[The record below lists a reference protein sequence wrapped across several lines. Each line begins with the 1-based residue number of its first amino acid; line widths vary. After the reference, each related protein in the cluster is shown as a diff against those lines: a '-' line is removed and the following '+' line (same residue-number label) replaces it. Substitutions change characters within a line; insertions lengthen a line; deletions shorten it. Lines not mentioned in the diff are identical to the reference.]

1 MSLFVKMQA
10 YAPLRFSTWCFGAL
24 ARIEI
29 PFIKNYFIRKCIR
42 KYNVNM
48 DEALVSDVNAYKSFN
63 AFFSRRLKPQA
74 RVWAPLPALPSP
86 VDGFIS
92 QMGNIEHHTIIQA
105 KGLDY
110 TVADLLVD
118 PILAERFTNGT
129 FATLYLSPRDY
140 HRVHMP
146 IDATLTAM
154 TFVPGK
160 YFSVNP
166 ETVDH
171 YPKLFARNERLV
183 CHFETAH
190 GPMVIVLVG
199 ALNVSSMFTS
209 WEEGPIRYSHIK
221 TTHYH
226 PPKHFKRTDEIGGFL
241 MGSTAIALFPEG
253 MVAWDKN
260 LQPLEA
266 IKMGQ
271 RLGELL
277 KA

>member
-1 MSLFVKMQA
+1 MSLFAKIQP
-10 YAPLRFSTWCFGAL
+10 YAPLRFSTWVFGTL
-24 ARIEI
+24 ATIKIR
-29 PFIKNYFIRKCIR
+29 FIKNYFIQKCIR

-48 DEALVSDVNAYKSFN
+48 DEALESDINTYENFN
-63 AFFSRRLKPQA
+63 AFFSRRLKPTA

-92 QMGNIEHHTIIQA
+92 QLGSIEHETIVQA

-110 TVADLLVD
+110 TISDLLVD
-118 PILAERFTNGT
+118 KVLAERFNHGS

-146 IDATLTAM
+146 MDASLTCM
-154 TFVPGK
+154 TFVPGR

-171 YPKLFARNERLV
+171 HAKLFARNERLV

-209 WEEGPIRYSHIK
+209 WEDGPIRHAHIK
-221 TTHYH
+221 TSHYH
-226 PPKHFKRTDEIGGFL
+226 PPKPFKRGDEMGGFL
-241 MGSTAIALFPEG
+241 MGSTAIVLFPQG
-253 MVAWDKN
+253 MIQWDTALK
-260 LQPLEA
+260 PLDQ
-266 IKMGQ
+266 IKLGQ
-271 RLGELL
+271 KLGTIL
-277 KA
+277 